1 MNGYSEQKYK
11 WMQDKVW
18 AILHSS
24 NDKCLR
30 HDRKNGYKMNISYC
44 CKRTQHK
51 DYGTN
56 TGYVYCVVIHNVY
69 AAGEEIDTR

>member
-18 AILHSS
+18 KILHSS

-30 HDRKNGYKMNISYC
+30 HDRKNGYEMNISCC
-44 CKRTQHK
+44 CKRTQLK

-56 TGYVYCVVIHNVY
+56 TGYVYCAVIHNVY